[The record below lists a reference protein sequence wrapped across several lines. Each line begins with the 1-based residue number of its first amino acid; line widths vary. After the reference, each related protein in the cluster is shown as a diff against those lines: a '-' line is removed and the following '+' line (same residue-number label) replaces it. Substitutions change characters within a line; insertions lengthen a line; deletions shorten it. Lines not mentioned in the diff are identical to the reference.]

1 MAESLFITADL
12 FHSSP
17 QSDWSMSLFCW
28 LSALLC
34 WPGENF
40 PFSITWEDIHICSLM
55 LCFTA
60 SSKTWLIFLYSPL
73 KHNSLNFKLKYI
85 VLETKINLQMFQYG
99 VHQTPT
105 PSSPSMW
112 PWLPLQPSLS
122 HFLSCVSCSRRKR
135 ELLAIPCG
143 DYAVTPPPCVCPSC
157 VLCRKCSEL
166 LNEPCYLFFILDILL
181 KTRLIIPHLCS
192 LYPPLSLHL
201 SSLIVTTCYVSIF
214 SHHLPRN
221 VGSRNVGTGLSHV
234 YPQ

>member
-1 MAESLFITADL
+1 
-12 FHSSP
+12 
-17 QSDWSMSLFCW
+17 MSLFCW

-40 PFSITWEDIHICSLM
+40 PFSITWEDIHVCLLM

-99 VHQTPT
+99 IHHTP
-105 PSSPSMW
+105 PQSSPSMW

-135 ELLAIPCG
+135 ELLAIPRG
-143 DYAVTPPPCVCPSC
+143 DYAVTSPCVFAQAVSSAANA
-157 VLCRKCSEL
+157 LNCSM
-166 LNEPCYLFFILDILL
+166 
-181 KTRLIIPHLCS
+181 S
-192 LYPPLSLHL
+192 LVTSS
-201 SSLIVTTCYVSIF
+201 SSLTFC
-214 SHHLPRN
+214 
-221 VGSRNVGTGLSHV
+221 SRLD
-234 YPQ
+234 